1 MEQWLIRTEKN
12 WIKGPYSKEQVCKM
26 ITDGTLGVQDEVC
39 PANGYW
45 ILLHERKEI
54 FEHLGVEVPRAA
66 GVEDEVTESDI
77 DTTLEESTV
86 NGENSDS
93 IAAASHSVSDTSS
106 STTFIT
112 RSGPSVQTPLVR
124 GESAPEEVSE
134 SAPNQRWLSF
144 ILFGIGLLL
153 IIALRAFKH

>member
-93 IAAASHSVSDTSS
+93 IAAASHSVSDTLSARRVGS
-106 STTFIT
+106 RRSKRKRSEPEMAEFYFIWNW
-112 RSGPSVQTPLVR
+112 
-124 GESAPEEVSE
+124 A
-134 SAPNQRWLSF
+134 SF
-144 ILFGIGLLL
+144 NYCAEGV
-153 IIALRAFKH
+153 